1 MAKKKTTT
9 KKAAPKKSASKKATS
24 KKKDAPKKEPFTDEQ
39 SVKLIVKSLIK
50 HPDSFL
56 TPVGI
61 KQSIL
66 KDAEMFDIDRFID
79 IISVTG
85 AVEKVPYISK
95 GSFKIK
101 AKNLKSLKEMVK

>member
-1 MAKKKTTT
+1 MAKKATTKKTAPKKSAPKKSTSK
-9 KKAAPKKSASKKATS
+9 KKAAPKESL
-24 KKKDAPKKEPFTDEQ
+24 TDEQ
-39 SVKLIVKSLIK
+39 SIKLIAKALLKS
-50 HPDSFL
+50 PDEFL

-66 KDAEMFDIDRFID
+66 KDEEMFNINRFID
-79 IISVTG
+79 MIGVTG

-101 AKNLKSLKEMVK
+101 AKNLRSLEEMVK